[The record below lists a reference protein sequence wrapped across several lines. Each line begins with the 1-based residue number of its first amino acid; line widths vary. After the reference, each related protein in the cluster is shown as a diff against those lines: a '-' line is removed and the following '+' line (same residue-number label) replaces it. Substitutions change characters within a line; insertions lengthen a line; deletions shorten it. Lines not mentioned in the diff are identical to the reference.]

1 MDIKGKQVSIVIIE
15 HGIALRQQVKSI
27 LKSLDEQF
35 AVEMET
41 KNNFFELR
49 NYHDSMKEIHLE
61 QPVKHGAY
69 RQFIKR
75 DKRKNFK
82 VRK

>member
-1 MDIKGKQVSIVIIE
+1 MDKQTKILIAE
-15 HGIALRQQVKSI
+15 DDTALRQQVKSI

-41 KNNFFELR
+41 KNNFFEFH
-49 NYHDSMKEIHLE
+49 NFYQHYNEPKFKA
-61 QPVKHGAY
+61 PVEHGAY

-75 DKRKNFK
+75 DKRKNIK

>member
-1 MDIKGKQVSIVIIE
+1 MDKQTKILILQDD
-15 HGIALRQQVKSI
+15 IALRQQI
-27 LKSLDEQF
+27 KSLIESMNEDF
-35 AVEMET
+35 AIQRDIQS
-41 KNNFFELR
+41 NFFELR

-82 VRK
+82 AHN